1 MWKKVVITVLGIA
14 VLGVGTVYAEQSM
27 QTVYHVQMDGREIG
41 TVTEKAVVQDE
52 LEALVKQKEEQHE
65 DWNLTVA
72 EDITFK
78 PERVFSVEA
87 DEGQVLES
95 LEQDVSYAV
104 EAVQVQVNGQSIAY
118 LPEAGDVEEVMET
131 LKAEYVNDE
140 RGSEEEDV
148 SAGETELENVYV
160 NGVIDYAPVQA
171 APSSINTVEETVDRI
186 QTGNLSEQVSLSSGE
201 PLVDVIVTEQ
211 EREAEMIAH
220 KVEVRNTD
228 ALYEGETEI
237 HQEGQDGKKETLIQ
251 TVTENGE
258 TTEEEVLEEEVVED
272 PVTQVVLKGTK
283 PSPSTG
289 SGNFVWP
296 AVGGVITSKQ
306 GERWGRYHKG
316 IDIAGVSDL
325 TIKAADHGKVTE
337 AGYQESFGNK
347 VVIDHGNGYETLYAH
362 LSSIDV
368 QVGDTVQQGEKI
380 GDMGTTGHS
389 TGVHLHF
396 EVHKDGGLENPLSH
410 VSQ

>member
-1 MWKKVVITVLGIA
+1 MWKKVVITVLGIG

-87 DEGQVLES
+87 DEGQVLER
-95 LEQDVSYAV
+95 LELDVSYAV

-140 RGSEEEDV
+140 GGSEEEDV

-186 QTGNLSEQVSLSSGE
+186 QTGNMSEQVSLSSGE

>member
-87 DEGQVLES
+87 DEGQVLER

-140 RGSEEEDV
+140 GGSEEEDV

-237 HQEGQDGKKETLIQ
+237 HQEGQDGKRETLIQ

>member
-1 MWKKVVITVLGIA
+1 MWKKIMITVLG
-14 VLGVGTVYAEQSM
+14 VGTLGVGTVYAEQSM
-27 QTVYHVQMDGREIG
+27 QTVYHVQMDGWEIG

-52 LEALVKQKEEQHE
+52 LESLVEQKEKEHE
-65 DWNLTVA
+65 DWDMTVA
-72 EDITFK
+72 EEITFN

-87 DEGQVLES
+87 DEEKVLER
-95 LEQDVSYAV
+95 LQEDVSYAV
-104 EAVQVQVNGQSIAY
+104 EAVQVQVNGQSVSY
-118 LPEAGDVEEVMET
+118 LPEAGDVETVIDT
-131 LKAEYVNDE
+131 LKAEYVNEEHVSDDE
-140 RGSEEEDV
+140 EV
-148 SAGETELENVYV
+148 PAGETKLENVYV
-160 NGVIDYAPVQA
+160 NGVIDYAPVKV
-171 APSSINTVEETVDRI
+171 APSSIHTVEETVDRI
-186 QTGNLSEQVSLSSGE
+186 QTGSMSEQVSLSSGE

-272 PVTQVVLKGTK
+272 PVTKVVLKGTR
-283 PSPSTG
+283 PSPSIG
-289 SGNFVWP
+289 SGKFIWP
-296 AVGGVITSKQ
+296 AVGGTITSKQ

-368 QVGDTVQQGEKI
+368 QVGDTVKQGDKL

>member
-1 MWKKVVITVLGIA
+1 MWKKVVITGIGIA

-52 LEALVKQKEEQHE
+52 LEALVKQKEKKHE

-87 DEGQVLES
+87 DEGEVLDH

-148 SAGETELENVYV
+148 SAGATELENVYV

-186 QTGNLSEQVSLSSGE
+186 QTGNMSEQVSLSSGE

-251 TVTENGE
+251 TVKENGE